1 MRLGFGKKWG
11 EWVVVGSAVEQDGI
25 YPVGVGVACMEKLL
39 VAAVEVLQRI
49 YATHGETIFQ
59 SDDGEFVL
67 LWTSAVDC
75 DFVAWLE
82 DRLEGILQLV
92 GKALESGIVVGRGDG
107 YEDALPVDAG
117 RIGGRE
123 VTLVVAQVELHLFL
137 AEIEKYAT
145 LMNDAGGKAPDG
157 IVGGK
162 FLLQAG
168 EDVEAEY
175 FLFRLDV

>member
-1 MRLGFGKKWG
+1 MRLGFGKKWREG
-11 EWVVVGSAVEQDGI
+11 VVVGSAVEQDGI

-123 VTLVVAQVELHLFL
+123 VTLVVAQVEMQLFWV
-137 AEIEKYAT
+137 EIEEYAT

-175 FLFRLDV
+175 FLVRLDV